1 MKKCVEC
8 GGSSLKHT
16 VEVVLFNG
24 VANVEADIYTCQ
36 SCGERFEGF
45 SRVEELTREIA
56 HSVARRVER
65 LQPLEIR
72 FLRKYL
78 GYSGKDFAA
87 FLGVAPETVSRWESA
102 DHAMQMQL
110 STEKLIRMMALS
122 ERPLSEYGM
131 DVAASRRPKRS
142 SKIRLRDSKGKW
154 TVAA

>member
-1 MKKCVEC
+1 
-8 GGSSLKHT
+8 
-16 VEVVLFNG
+16 
-24 VANVEADIYTCQ
+24 EADIYTCQ
-36 SCGERFEGF
+36 GCGERYEGF

-56 HSVARRVER
+56 HNISRRVER

-87 FLGVAPETVSRWESA
+87 FLGVAPETVSRWENA
-102 DHAMQMQL
+102 DNAMQMQL

-122 ERPLSEYGM
+122 EKPLSEYGL

-142 SKIRLRDSKGKW
+142 GKIRLRERKGKW